1 MSKIVLN
8 FNMDFPF
15 GFGQKSSLLLI
26 FFFNGLL
33 FSLVLLKRG
42 IFHENQS
49 QKWLS
54 FLLFLCALYIA
65 PYMLG
70 YAGWY
75 SRTTTREILFF
86 VPFMQVLVIGPV
98 VYFYVQSL
106 LKPDFQFH
114 NKDWWHFTPGIIYLL
129 YSLVIFISDK
139 FIFEEFYFYA
149 DGRDKDL
156 KTWYQLL
163 GLTSMISY
171 LFVCLRMYLRYK
183 KSIFDVVS
191 FAESVLYR
199 WIQNFLIAF
208 LTLLV
213 LRIIFFFTNPQ
224 WEEFGSQFWYF
235 LSFSAV
241 FLYISINGYAHSL
254 TSESFAIQ
262 RIPNPIPDY
271 PSAKSVSKKED
282 IDCWKSK
289 IETLMNTQS
298 IYQNPQLTLTDVA
311 EALGTN
317 SKMISNVINQGF
329 QMNFNDFI
337 NYHRIEAIKK
347 KIGNGEHL
355 KSTLLGLAID
365 CGFNSKATFN
375 RAFKKSTSLTPKDY
389 ISQLK

>member
-1 MSKIVLN
+1 
-8 FNMDFPF
+8 MDFPF

-114 NKDWWHFTPGIIYLL
+114 NKDWWHFAPGIIYLL

-254 TSESFAIQ
+254 TSESFGIP

-282 IDCWKSK
+282 IDYWKSK
-289 IETLMNTQS
+289 IETLMETKS
-298 IYQNPQLTLTDVA
+298 IYKNPQLTLTDMA

-317 SKMISNVINQGF
+317 SKIISNTINQGF

-347 KIGNGEHL
+347 KIDNGEHL
-355 KSTLLGLAID
+355 KITLLGLAID

>member
-1 MSKIVLN
+1 
-8 FNMDFPF
+8 MDFPF

-33 FSLVLLKRG
+33 FSLVLLRRG

-54 FLLFLCALYIA
+54 FLLFLCAMYIA

-75 SRTTTREILFF
+75 SRTATREILFF

-106 LKPDFQFH
+106 LKPDFQFQ
-114 NKDWWHFTPGIIYLL
+114 NKDWWHFAPGILYLL

-262 RIPNPIPDY
+262 RIPTPIPDY
-271 PSAKSVSKKED
+271 PSSKSVSKKED
-282 IDCWKSK
+282 IDNWKSK

>member
-1 MSKIVLN
+1 
-8 FNMDFPF
+8 MDFPF

-33 FSLVLLKRG
+33 FSLVLLRRG
-42 IFHENQS
+42 IFHENPS

-54 FLLFLCALYIA
+54 FLLFLCAMYIA

-75 SRTTTREILFF
+75 SRTATREILFF

-98 VYFYVQSL
+98 VYFYIQSL
-106 LKPDFQFH
+106 LRPNFQFQP
-114 NKDWWHFTPGIIYLL
+114 KDWWHFAPGILYLL

-139 FIFEEFYFYA
+139 FVFEEFYFYA

-163 GLTSMISY
+163 GLTSMIAY
-171 LFVCLRMYLRYK
+171 LFVCLRMYLSYK

-213 LRIIFFFTNPQ
+213 LRIIFFFSNPQ

-254 TSESFAIQ
+254 TSGSLSIQ

-271 PSAKSVSKKED
+271 RSSKSVSKKEE
-282 IDCWKSK
+282 IDNWKSK

-375 RAFKKSTSLTPKDY
+375 RAFKKSTSITPKDY